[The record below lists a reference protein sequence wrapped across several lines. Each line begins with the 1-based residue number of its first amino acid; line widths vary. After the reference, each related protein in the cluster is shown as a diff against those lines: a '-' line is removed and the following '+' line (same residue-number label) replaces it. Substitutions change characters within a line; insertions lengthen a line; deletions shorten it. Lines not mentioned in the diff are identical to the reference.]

1 MPPIKIP
8 TVPKSAYDEDRP
20 AGDLLLAHIANL
32 ERALGRKPKRLKGRL
47 KEGEAA
53 AYIRHLSRHLHHRVL
68 LPTMPTVATPIGVG
82 LVTAAPRTGE
92 RVGKKAGKKAG
103 KAARSSG
110 KKR

>member
-8 TVPKSAYDEDRP
+8 SVPKSAYNPKRP

-32 ERALGRKPKRLKGRL
+32 ERALGRHPKNRKGKL
-47 KEGEAA
+47 NEGDAA

-68 LPTMPTVATPIGVG
+68 LPTLPTVATVVGVG
-82 LVTAAPRTGE
+82 LKTAPAPPRKTPARKKPART
-92 RVGKKAGKKAG
+92 
-103 KAARSSG
+103 SSR